1 LIYTF
6 SNVNNGHPKTTC
18 YDNMKDKVYTYGNV
32 VGIAAFVA
40 AVFMMLVCI
49 CGLCICCAPDR
60 RSQPMASRFIVN
72 DGGYY
77 RPV

>member
-1 LIYTF
+1 MKEK
-6 SNVNNGHPKTTC
+6 VNQFG
-18 YDNMKDKVYTYGNV
+18 GV

-40 AVFMMLVCI
+40 AVFMLLVSI
-49 CGLCICCAPDR
+49 CGLCICCAPSR